1 MFLCG
6 KAVLQQ
12 GTVVLSF
19 EAVAALSGGGE
30 VDVDTVQG
38 RRKFGGREELSLG

>member
-1 MFLCG
+1 MFPCV

-38 RRKFGGREELSLG
+38 SRKFVGVREGGK